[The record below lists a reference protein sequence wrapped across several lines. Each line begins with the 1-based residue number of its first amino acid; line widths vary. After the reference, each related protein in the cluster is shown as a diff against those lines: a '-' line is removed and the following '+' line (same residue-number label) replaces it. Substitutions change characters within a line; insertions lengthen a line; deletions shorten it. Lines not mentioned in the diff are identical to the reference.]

1 MDKVILITGAT
12 SGMGKATALLL
23 AKRGYRVFAG
33 ARTAESAAQLQQAA
47 GEQGVSLDTVT
58 LDVCDSA
65 SVEAAVDYCVRQ
77 TGRLDALVN
86 NAGYGLV
93 ATVED
98 GTDEEF
104 TRQFDVNVFGVLRTC
119 RAVLP
124 VMRSQGAGVIINVS
138 SFLSQMGLPLLA
150 HYNASKFA
158 VEGITESLRYE
169 VAPFGVRV
177 NSVLPGLFRTNFVN
191 KGLDTNARTMADDSP
206 YQSLVSHFVPI
217 VAEKINQG
225 PDCSAVAEAVV
236 SVLENDDAPIRT
248 PVGAESVE
256 LLPLS
261 RELGPEGF
269 EDYIKTAFGL

>member
-23 AKRGYRVFAG
+23 AERGYRVFAG
-33 ARTAESAAQLQQAA
+33 ARTAESAALLQQAA
-47 GEQGVSLDTVT
+47 AERGVSLATVM

-65 SVEAAVDYCVRQ
+65 SVDGAVDYCVQ
-77 TGRLDALVN
+77 QAGRVDALIN

-98 GTDEEF
+98 GTDAEF

-124 VMRSQGAGVIINVS
+124 VMRAQQGGVIINVS

-169 VAPFGVRV
+169 VAPFGIRV

-191 KGLDTNARTMADDSP
+191 KGLDTNKATMAEDSP
-206 YQSLVSHFVPI
+206 YQPLVSHFVPI

-225 PDCSAVAEAVV
+225 PDCTAVAEAVLA
-236 SVLENDDAPIRT
+236 VLDNDDAPIRT
-248 PVGAESVE
+248 PVGVESE
-256 LLPLS
+256 QLLPLS